1 MHKYTRAG
9 AFSNSQIVYC
19 RHDFKSFKCAIGI
32 ICSFLEK
39 EHMHIPRIL
48 SLVSFLHTT
57 LAYDCIIACLF
68 NFQVISYNCVNGM
81 YFLHDKNRMDA
92 CIYNQDE
99 FYQIKVCKKEYIYN
113 QIDKSYAYTM
123 LICVCLHLISHTF
136 GHYFPVA

>member
-81 YFLHDKNRMDA
+81 YFYMTRIAWMH
-92 CIYNQDE
+92 
-99 FYQIKVCKKEYIYN
+99 
-113 QIDKSYAYTM
+113 AYTIRTNSIRSKSAKRNIYTIK
-123 LICVCLHLISHTF
+123 LTNHTLTPCLYVFVFI
-136 GHYFPVA
+136 